1 MKYLCITGQDIPYIC
16 NTLSSL
22 NIHGQKSILLILIF
36 LFADF
41 IT

>member
-1 MKYLCITGQDIPYIC
+1 MKYLCISSQDLPY

-22 NIHGQKSILLILIF
+22 NIRGQNSILLILIF